1 MIYKP
6 NRDISK
12 LMTLDIRI
20 DRKTGQWT
28 DSLGRP
34 IGKIKPIPPA
44 KPGDKTKLI
53 PLSRRKKKEK

>member
-1 MIYKP
+1 MGNKP
-6 NRDISK
+6 NRDKSK
-12 LMTLDIRI
+12 HMTLEIKI
-20 DRKTGQWT
+20 NPKTGQRT

-34 IGKIKPIPPA
+34 NGKIKPIPPA